1 MMAGAD
7 CTNLAR
13 PLRKSLPGAP
23 HIRVFCECVGVRTAP
38 LFNVPPGRPTF
49 RAFRKGA
56 TPHPVPLG
64 ILQTLPPT
72 RPEIQPDRL
81 TSCSIIVVSYSP
93 ARPQPKSIL
102 SSLKSRLCAK

>member
-49 RAFRKGA
+49 EPFEKVRLH
-56 TPHPVPLG
+56 TPSLLG
-64 ILQTLPPT
+64 FCKLCPRHAPK
-72 RPEIQPDRL
+72 
-81 TSCSIIVVSYSP
+81 S
-93 ARPQPKSIL
+93 ARPLDIL
-102 SSLKSRLCAK
+102 FYNSG

>member
-38 LFNVPPGRPTF
+38 LLKVPPGRPTF
-49 RAFRKGA
+49 RAFRKGGI
-56 TPHPVPLG
+56 PHPVPLG
-64 ILQTLPPT
+64 ILQTPP
-72 RPEIQPDRL
+72 RHAPK
-81 TSCSIIVVSYSP
+81 S
-93 ARPQPKSIL
+93 ARPLDIL
-102 SSLKSRLCAK
+102 FYNNS